1 MSRAAIISDR
11 RITGLSADV
20 IAERVA
26 ELGPL
31 WHERHVITSYSIH
44 YTKVDEGS
52 RACRPT

>member
-1 MSRAAIISDR
+1 M
-11 RITGLSADV
+11 

-44 YTKVDEGS
+44 YTKLYDGS
-52 RACRPT
+52 ARHIRHDASASSTASLT